1 MRYVV
6 AAVLACLAGTAWAQ
20 GGGPGRVCAM
30 FTPAEVG
37 AILGAAVGPG
47 KGQDAGRAG
56 TCQWVDKDYE
66 AQAIL
71 TVVGPDKYEEPSLGK
86 GFKRLPGLGKKAWV
100 APDAGWRAGV
110 LLDDAA
116 ILVNLDS
123 KKMSEATAVAFLQE
137 AVKRR
142 AK

>member
-1 MRYVV
+1 MQKIA
-6 AAVLACLAGTAWAQ
+6 AAVLACVAGTAWAQ
-20 GGGPGRVCAM
+20 AGDPGKVCTK
-30 FTPAEVG
+30 FTPAEIG
-37 AILGAAVGPG
+37 AYLGAAVGPG
-47 KGQDAGRAG
+47 KGQSVGRVG

-66 AQAIL
+66 AQAIV
-71 TVVGPDKYEEPSLGK
+71 TVLGPDKYEEPSLGK

-110 LLDDAA
+110 LLDDAV

-123 KKMSEATAVAFLQE
+123 KKMSEATAVAFLRE

>member
-1 MRYVV
+1 MRNVA
-6 AAVLACLAGTAWAQ
+6 AAVLVFVAGPAWSQA
-20 GGGPGRVCAM
+20 GDPGKVCTM
-30 FTPAEVG
+30 FTPAEMG
-37 AILGAAVGPG
+37 AYLGASVGPG
-47 KGQDAGRAG
+47 KGQTVGRVG

-66 AQAIL
+66 VQAIL
-71 TVVGPDKYEEPSLGK
+71 TVLGPDKYEEPSLGK

-123 KKMSEATAVAFLQE
+123 KKLSEATVVAFLQE

-142 AK
+142 AR